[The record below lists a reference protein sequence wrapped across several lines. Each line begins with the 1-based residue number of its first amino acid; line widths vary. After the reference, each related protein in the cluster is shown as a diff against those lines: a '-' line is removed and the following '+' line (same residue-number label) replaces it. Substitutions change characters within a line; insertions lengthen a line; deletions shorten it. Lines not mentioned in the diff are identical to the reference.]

1 MLGDQ
6 NVTETVP
13 LLYKRYIMELRDLSQ
28 RISYIIGR
36 DMAANFAK
44 QGIEVEPE
52 ALLFGLK
59 EAISGN
65 PSKLNQDEVQQAMMQ
80 LQMQMQEKQ
89 QASAG
94 ASGEQNK
101 KEGEAFLEANKDK
114 EGVQSLP
121 SGLQYQVLESG
132 SGKTPTRNSNVTT
145 HYHGT
150 LIDGTVFDSSY
161 ERGEPA
167 SFPVNGVIAG
177 WTEALQ
183 LMKEGDKWRL
193 FIPSNLAYGSRGAGA
208 DIGPNATLIF
218 DVELITVNN

>member
-1 MLGDQ
+1 
-6 NVTETVP
+6 
-13 LLYKRYIMELRDLSQ
+13 MELKNLQ
-28 RISYIIGR
+28 EKISYIIGR
-36 DMAANFAK
+36 DMAANFKK
-44 QGIEVEPE
+44 QGIDIEPE
-52 ALLFGLK
+52 ALLAGLK
-59 EAISGN
+59 EAISGT
-65 PSKLNQDEVQQAMMQ
+65 PSKLSQEEVQSTMMQ

-101 KEGEAFLEANKDK
+101 AEGEAFLKENKEK
-114 EGVQSLP
+114 EGVNTLA

-132 SGKTPTRNSNVTT
+132 SGKSPSASSNVTT

-161 ERGEPA
+161 ERGQPA
-167 SFPVNGVIAG
+167 TFPVNGVIAG

-183 LMKEGDKWRL
+183 MMKEGDKWRL

-208 DIGPNATLIF
+208 DIGPNSTLIF
-218 DVELITVNN
+218 DVELLKVH